1 MTTRPAPLD
10 TAADL
15 TDLLT
20 TVTPAEAAAAAAL
33 LRLVAE
39 LDAPDPPNMRARDR
53 LLGWAD
59 ALETA
64 A

>member
-15 TDLLT
+15 ADMLA
-20 TVTPAEAAAAAAL
+20 TVTPAEAHAAAAL

-39 LDAPDPPNMRARDR
+39 LDAPGPPNMRARDR
-53 LLGWAD
+53 LLRWAD
-59 ALETA
+59 ALENA